1 MKRYI
6 RSAEFVDKNEGDT
19 YWYFTRH
26 GVQPGSVPR
35 GLNIINVVDRPEGSY
50 FETDKVITTDAL
62 DYYDIKEKSPYEN

>member
-6 RSAEFVDKNEGDT
+6 RSAEFFDKNEGDT

-35 GLNIINVVDRPEGSY
+35 GLNIINVVYRPEGSY

-62 DYYDIKEKSPYEN
+62 DYYDITEKSPYEN

>member
-6 RSAEFVDKNEGDT
+6 RSAEFFDKNEGDI

-50 FETDKVITTDAL
+50 FETDQVITTDAL
-62 DYYDIKEKSPYEN
+62 DYYDITEKSPYEN

>member
-6 RSAEFVDKNEGDT
+6 RSAECFDKNEGDT
-19 YWYFTRH
+19 YWYVTRH

-62 DYYDIKEKSPYEN
+62 DYYDITEKSPYEN

>member
-6 RSAEFVDKNEGDT
+6 RSAEFFDKNEGDT

-26 GVQPGSVPR
+26 GVQLGSVPR

-62 DYYDIKEKSPYEN
+62 NYYDITEKSPYEN

>member
-1 MKRYI
+1 MKRSI
-6 RSAEFVDKNEGDT
+6 RSAEFFDKNEGDT

-62 DYYDIKEKSPYEN
+62 DYYDITEKSPYEN